1 MVSLSIKKLPDT
13 DEAQGGDEYFVH
25 VRHKIQRPE
34 NHDLKSNTVLIQKI
48 KQSILQNL
56 SLEAPIHDTSF

>member
-1 MVSLSIKKLPDT
+1 MVSLSNKKLPDT

-25 VRHKIQRPE
+25 VRHKLQRPE
-34 NHDLKSNTVLIQKI
+34 THDLKSNIVFIQRI
-48 KQSILQNL
+48 KQSILQNV